1 MIVIISPS
9 KTFSNS
15 KVRGNLKPLF
25 YDKQLIL
32 RNKLKKLS
40 IKDIIKEFKI
50 SEKLAIVVY
59 NYYQNELEEVTAINL
74 YEGVLYKEL
83 KQKEI
88 HFEDNKLY
96 IISALYGLLRPFD
109 NISKYRL
116 DFNNKILG
124 NLYNYWQEDIC
135 DYLNTNY
142 KDEIIIDLTSKEF
155 FPLIS
160 KLNNVYTIN
169 FIDSDNKRLSSVVL
183 KQLRGSFANYIIN
196 KNIQTLED
204 VKQLKT
210 KEFEYS
216 KEHSNN
222 KTLTFIRIKKI

>member
-124 NLYNYWQEDIC
+124 NLYNYWQEDIYN
-135 DYLNTNY
+135 YLNTNY